1 MLFKE
6 KLNLCENDT
15 HANIT
20 HKYKLHGWEN
30 FNKLTYINRQKQ
42 KSRSIPGGSV
52 EMQREWRA
60 IDKVNMWVNLNDC
73 WLDQEIVMSHRIQ
86 VHAKSKY
93 TTTNSTKGMR
103 GQIGLQCVKALWFSG
118 E

>member
-1 MLFKE
+1 MIYHKSTSQSIKQGLINMLFKE

-42 KSRSIPGGSV
+42 KSRSILP
-52 EMQREWRA
+52 
-60 IDKVNMWVNLNDC
+60 
-73 WLDQEIVMSHRIQ
+73 
-86 VHAKSKY
+86 KY
-93 TTTNSTKGMR
+93 
-103 GQIGLQCVKALWFSG
+103 
-118 E
+118 